1 MLERVR
7 NLRNRYRTATDEE
20 KKQIDA
26 ETQALQEEDLEAW
39 QDAMLKCMKET
50 NKELSNILVRE
61 QLNEI
66 LPYISISTI
75 AKNYFGKSKA
85 WFYQRMNGNIVNG
98 KPAQFTAEEIEK
110 LNFALQDLSK
120 KLSSI
125 KVV

>member
-50 NKELSNILVRE
+50 NK
-61 QLNEI
+61 
-66 LPYISISTI
+66 
-75 AKNYFGKSKA
+75 K
-85 WFYQRMNGNIVNG
+85 
-98 KPAQFTAEEIEK
+98 
-110 LNFALQDLSK
+110 LSK
-120 KLSSI
+120 FSHRENNLM
-125 KVV
+125 